1 MHRRCPD
8 CGAYLDP
15 GEICDCR
22 EKAAPELEPLEAAQV
37 NDFTRSITEKNEY
50 VNKGVNQNGYCKT

>member
-1 MHRRCPD
+1 MRRRCPD

-22 EKAAPELEPLEAAQV
+22 EKAAPKLEPLEAAQV
-37 NDFTRSITEKNEY
+37 NDFTESITEKNLHVKE
-50 VNKGVNQNGYCKT
+50 

>member
-1 MHRRCPD
+1 MRRRCPD

-15 GEICDCR
+15 GEICDCI

-37 NDFTRSITEKNEY
+37 NDFTESITEKNLHVKE
-50 VNKGVNQNGYCKT
+50 

>member
-1 MHRRCPD
+1 MIYRTCPN

-22 EKAAPELEPLEAAQV
+22 NEEKTPAGAANTDEGGAEQNLTTV
-37 NDFTRSITEKNEY
+37 STSI
-50 VNKGVNQNGYCKT
+50 VH